1 MRPLQT
7 VTKDRGST
15 VIRWFRDN
23 LAQGA
28 RLALTALVIN
38 LGLSFGHVHLI
49 DGRHV
54 DSGLAS
60 LIAAAATQDNK
71 TQGHHDDGLADD
83 LCPICTAA
91 AAMASPLAA
100 PPHAPPIVI
109 AAVVV
114 DCAIESVVAV
124 VDRPA
129 AAFQSRGPPIS

>member
-1 MRPLQT
+1 MQPLQAM
-7 VTKDRGST
+7 TKDRGST
-15 VIRWFRDN
+15 VMRWFRDN
-23 LAQGA
+23 LGQGA

-54 DSGLAS
+54 DSGLMSMAM
-60 LIAAAATQDNK
+60 AATAQDDK
-71 TQGHHDDGLADD
+71 TRGHHDDGLADD

-100 PPHAPPIVI
+100 PPPSPPIVF

-114 DCAIESVVAV
+114 DRAIESVVAV

-129 AAFQSRGPPIS
+129 AAFQSRGPPIF